1 MKCCICTQE
10 IEVVRNDKGDV
21 IWDRGNDAMPVKN
34 GRCCNRCDQAVV
46 HPFRM
51 GRQEEAMFNA
61 LAIREEVGV

>member
-21 IWDRGNDAMPVKN
+21 IWDRGNDAMPFKD

-46 HPFRM
+46 RPLRM
-51 GRQEEAMFNA
+51 GRQE
-61 LAIREEVGV
+61 